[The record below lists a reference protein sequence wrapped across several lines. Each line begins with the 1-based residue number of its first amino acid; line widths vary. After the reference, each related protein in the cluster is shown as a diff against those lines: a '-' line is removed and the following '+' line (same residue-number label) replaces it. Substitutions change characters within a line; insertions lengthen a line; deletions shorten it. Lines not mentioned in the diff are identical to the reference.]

1 MMKDSRF
8 RQEVRRCTVL
18 QDDKTVVNKMVS
30 LFAKYGY
37 APDKERISKRLDA
50 IAANIDSVTSPEVLR
65 HCLSLMDLT
74 TLRTEDTP
82 GSVKKLVGKVNSFMK
97 DFPEYPLPASVCVFP
112 NFASVVREGLA
123 GTGVHVTAVAG
134 CFPTSQSFIEVKVKE
149 CEMAVEA
156 GADEIDI
163 VLALNAFL
171 SGDEDT
177 ARNEI
182 RAIRA
187 AVSAAAAK
195 VGREV
200 VLKVILETGLLVTP
214 ENIANASFLAMEEGA
229 DFIKTSTG
237 KVSVNAT
244 PMAAYIMCEC
254 IKAYYEKTGRKVGFK
269 AAGGIST
276 SKDAVCYH
284 SIAKSILGGEWV
296 NKELFRFG
304 VSRLANSLLSSIEQ
318 KTVVY
323 F

>member
-1 MMKDSRF
+1 M
-8 RQEVRRCTVL
+8 E
-18 QDDKTVVNKMVS
+18 S

-37 APDKERISKRLDA
+37 TPDKESISKRLDA
-50 IAANIDSVTSPEVLR
+50 IAANIDNVTSPEVLKN
-65 HCLSLMDLT
+65 CMALMDLT
-74 TLRTEDTP
+74 TLHTEDSP
-82 GSVKKLVGKVNSFMK
+82 ESVKKLVGKVNSFMN
-97 DFPEYPLPASVCVFP
+97 DYPEYPLPASICVFP
-112 NFASVVREGLA
+112 NLASVVRENLA
-123 GTGVHVTAVAG
+123 TSDVHVTAVAG

-163 VLALNAFL
+163 VLALNAFM
-171 SGDEDT
+171 SGDEET
-177 ARNEI
+177 ARKEI
-182 RAIRA
+182 RTIRA
-187 AVSAAAAK
+187 AVDEATAK
-195 VGREV
+195 AGRKV
-200 VLKVILETGLLVTP
+200 TLKVILETGLLVTP

-244 PMAAYIMCEC
+244 PMAAYIMCES
-254 IKAYYEKTGRKVGFK
+254 IKAFHEKTGRKVGFK

-284 SIAKSILGGEWV
+284 SIVKTILGNDWI

-304 VSRLANSLLSSIEQ
+304 VSRLANSLMSSIEQ
-318 KTVVY
+318 KPVVY

>member
-1 MMKDSRF
+1 M
-8 RQEVRRCTVL
+8 E
-18 QDDKTVVNKMVS
+18 S

-37 APDKERISKRLDA
+37 TPDKESISKRLDA
-50 IAANIDSVTSPEVLR
+50 IAANIDNVTSPEVLKN
-65 HCLSLMDLT
+65 CMALMDLT
-74 TLRTEDTP
+74 TLHTEDSLE
-82 GSVKKLVGKVNSFMK
+82 SVKKLVGKVNSFMN
-97 DFPEYPLPASVCVFP
+97 DYPEYPLPASICVFP
-112 NFASVVREGLA
+112 NLASVVRENLA
-123 GTGVHVTAVAG
+123 TSDVHVTAVAG

-163 VLALNAFL
+163 VLALNAFM
-171 SGDEDT
+171 SGDEET
-177 ARNEI
+177 ARKEI
-182 RAIRA
+182 RTIRA
-187 AVSAAAAK
+187 AVDEAAAK
-195 VGREV
+195 AGRKV
-200 VLKVILETGLLVTP
+200 TLKVILETGLLVTP

-244 PMAAYIMCEC
+244 PMAAYIMCES
-254 IKAYYEKTGRKVGFK
+254 IKAFHEKTGRKVGFK

-284 SIAKSILGGEWV
+284 SIVKTILGNDWI

-304 VSRLANSLLSSIEQ
+304 VSRLANSLMSSIEQ